1 MMRRTSAVLHRRN
14 GERRRGTP
22 GRFPWIAL
30 LAICVQVT
38 AFAQQ
43 EPPPPPAAQPAAA
56 AFETSELINTAHRV
70 NAADLPRIR
79 SSAEMGDAR
88 SQVLLGLIYE
98 MGGAELMPEPRVALS
113 WFLKAAAQGVTWAQ
127 VWAADFYFTGSPG
140 VERDFGRALELY
152 RSAAGRGDP
161 KAAFF
166 IGQMYFYGDGVT
178 ANHREAA
185 GWYRRAVAAD
195 EEAITRMIE
204 LAEAPCDSSFCVGLR
219 QVMGA
224 VMGGS
229 ANRFIDGWDDARRE
243 WDANIK
249 LPDAER
255 CGLTSADRTSA
266 GEVQNYFCDSAPAA
280 DETRGVA
287 AARQLADEIQKALP
301 AGYTRSDRSDVRP
314 GPSTFFAKEGFPHV
328 RVTYNVTPGSAQHRV
343 TLLVGP

>member
-1 MMRRTSAVLHRRN
+1 MSERSRRTA
-14 GERRRGTP
+14 
-22 GRFPWIAL
+22 GRWA
-30 LAICVQVT
+30 AILVGASLVAST
-38 AFAQQ
+38 VG
-43 EPPPPPAAQPAAA
+43 AASTAAA
-56 AFETSELINTAHRV
+56 TPTDLFISE
-70 NAADLPRIR
+70 
-79 SSAEMGDAR
+79 
-88 SQVLLGLIYE
+88 Y
-98 MGGAELMPEPRVALS
+98 
-113 WFLKAAAQGVTWAQ
+113 
-127 VWAADFYFTGSPG
+127 
-140 VERDFGRALELY
+140 VEAGFSGTTGRALELY

-266 GEVQNYFCDSAPAA
+266 GEVQNYFCDSAAAA

-287 AARQLADEIQKALP
+287 AARQLADEVQKALP
-301 AGYTRSDRSDVRP
+301 AGYARSDRSDVRP